1 MIKEEEIKQSYY
13 YTDIEP
19 TPENLNEIIGICETF
34 MKEGGDRLMCALG
47 MRKWDID
54 EIERLSVYIVESR
67 QKMEKELK
75 RLKRYK
81 DEFNGMF
88 ATDHNDYYNSV
99 ANILE
104 HIRSHTR
111 PLKELLKKT
120 CNRKHPNKNT
130 CKRYNI
136 KPKSVRKESVLASD
150 TYQRQI
156 FSIDDPTTPTQVSGL
171 FHELNK
177 FFADEKKCME
187 ICKEVLKEEEDIR
200 RDPVKSKYVLDKY
213 RRRAFEKLRG
223 VIMLITDDTIDTL
236 IDINPTYQRYQSYAT
251 EEAFAQEEFHK
262 PNVNEMDQFCLI
274 EIGVA
279 KRNHQL
285 DSDEL
290 ANWGDNPVWINK
302 IKNVIKHFDDLLPE
316 NFNHKMMGKYQY
328 YFCKWV
334 LPNNIKRGN
343 DYFIKHYKGVFKVS
357 KYAAVNNH
365 GKKYDQHSAEVKNF
379 HASID
384 TLLKKNNM
392 LEMTAESA

>member
-19 TPENLNEIIGICETF
+19 TLENLNDIIGICETF

-67 QKMEKELK
+67 QKMEKELHQ
-75 RLKRYK
+75 LNRYK
-81 DEFNGMF
+81 REFNDMF
-88 ATDHNDYYNSV
+88 ATNHNDYYNSV

-156 FSIDDPTTPTQVSGL
+156 FGIDDPTTPTQVSGL
-171 FHELNK
+171 FRELNK

-236 IDINPTYQRYQSYAT
+236 IDINPTYQRYQNYST
-251 EEAFAQEEFHK
+251 DEAFAQEEFHK
-262 PNVNEMDQFCLI
+262 PNVPEMDQFCVI
-274 EIGVA
+274 EFGVA
-279 KRNHQL
+279 KRKYQL
-285 DSDEL
+285 DNDEI
-290 ANWGDNPVWINK
+290 ANWGKNPNWIKK
-302 IKNVIKHFDDLLPE
+302 IRYIVKHFDELLPDY
-316 NFNHKMMGKYQY
+316 FNHKMMGKFQF
-328 YFCKWV
+328 YFCKWA
-334 LPNNIKRGN
+334 LPGNIKKGN
-343 DYFIKHYKGVFKVS
+343 EYFIKHYKGNLKVS
-357 KYAAVNNH
+357 QYAAVNNH
-365 GKKYDQHSAEVKNF
+365 GKNYDQHSEEVKNF
-379 HASID
+379 HKAID
-384 TLLKKNNM
+384 ILLKRNNM
-392 LEMTAESA
+392 LEMAAESA